1 MQTMYITQRVTQ
13 LNLPPPLGRTALPL
27 LDAVLKT
34 KEEYIMQKRA
44 ARRGTRALAFL
55 LCLLM
60 VVSLLPVM
68 GASAA
73 EGDVTAEGVKL
84 NKSLTLESDGTY
96 TITLEAY
103 ATGTVTSTTV
113 TEPVPTDFVLVLD
126 QSGSMADNITSYTYT
141 ARTSWSYSYSDIS
154 NNANNAYYYKDGDAY
169 YQVKRGYTN
178 QGWGTYTYYLYYT
191 NTKDNVT
198 YYLSGSEVTTTQPTN
213 VTDYDATIWTG
224 VLYTRTQQS
233 TQTKLAAL
241 KEAVNR
247 FVASVQ
253 NQRDLS
259 GQAINHRIAI
269 VGFAYNSSN
278 SYSNTELFIGS
289 NSYTYGSK
297 ADAQYSNALQDVTN
311 SAESQNL
318 TNSINAL
325 TASGGTYPQYGLD
338 MAIKIFDARRVD
350 TYQKADG
357 TSAQRGK
364 VVVMFTDGVPAG
376 NKRDP
381 SDRFSTDN
389 TTEANATI
397 TKAKTLKENGAKVFT
412 IGVYDDT
419 PFDDITTFMNATS
432 SNYPNASSMTNL
444 QNKDSDKY
452 YALATDSEAL
462 NNAFQNVSSSVNSS
476 STSCEL
482 DDDSVLTDVISDN
495 LDLPEGFNEGNVTV
509 STAPCTGKDENDN
522 PIFGDAAS
530 FDEAR
535 VDINGKTVNV
545 SGFDYSNNYVTGAA
559 NEGQKLIVT
568 ITGLLPNQDGTGMP
582 SNETTSG
589 IYNDGNL
596 VAPFEVPTFD
606 VASRNV
612 VLDFSM
618 TANIA
623 NVAGVK
629 GNERVSTNTYGEF
642 TYGSNDLTYTLGKR
656 VESGNLV
663 FDGIDSALYYG
674 HAYGDNTAQNAWTK
688 VNVIPANNVYFDDD
702 LLTEQSTFTDSD
714 YGYDANVPA
723 ATDTTPVQ
731 PETGETMAVR
741 AFTFTGSRIDLY
753 CTTDSS
759 TSYVTAALW
768 TPEAWQNAQSGDTTA
783 TPVAAQVMNDVYKS
797 GTLYNVP
804 TLSFDVADYNL
815 TRGTYVLVIY
825 AGSNANYQLDGVRV
839 YNPADEDNTT
849 VQDAYSAENEANAQ
863 FLKVR
868 DLLLNAGSLGTVEG
882 TPGVVYVDTLNGSGN
897 NQANIDDYTKVGPKN
912 EVYLANGNAIAF
924 KVDDYQNGMKVMV
937 GLSAPED
944 ANSQVT
950 MSNGTGTKEQNVQS
964 YIDMY
969 YEVTPNTDGYVVI
982 ENTGDSLI
990 SVTNVKIS
998 GTAGDA
1004 AATLS
1009 VDDGLLT
1016 YMASFNSL
1024 DVTEPDAE
1032 PDPTP
1037 DTTPNQT
1044 TITATIN
1051 AIWNRV
1057 MNGIAK
1063 LFGRL

>member
-1 MQTMYITQRVTQ
+1 
-13 LNLPPPLGRTALPL
+13 
-27 LDAVLKT
+27 
-34 KEEYIMQKRA
+34 MQKRA

-60 VVSLLPVM
+60 VVTLLPVM

-73 EGDVTAEGVKL
+73 EGDVTAKGVKL

-126 QSGSMADNITSYTYT
+126 QSGSMANNITSYTYT
-141 ARTSWSYSYSDIS
+141 ARNSQAYSYYSFYYS
-154 NNANNAYYYKDGDAY
+154 TYYYKDGDAY
-169 YQVKRGYTN
+169 YEVQSDYVYSR
-178 QGWGTYTYYLYYT
+178 GTYTYYLYY
-191 NTKDNVT
+191 TKDNVT
-198 YYLSGSEVTTTQPTN
+198 YYLSGSEVTTTRPTN
-213 VTDYDATIWTG
+213 VTDYYATIWTG

-241 KEAVNR
+241 KAAVNS

-253 NQRDLS
+253 NQKDLN
-259 GQAINHRIAI
+259 GQPVDHRIAI
-269 VGFAYNSSN
+269 VGFASGSSGYN
-278 SYSNTELFIGS
+278 NTELFIG
-289 NSYTYGSK
+289 NKSYTYGNS
-297 ADAQYSNALQDVTN
+297 ATAQYGNALQDVTDP
-311 SAESQNL
+311 ADSQNL
-318 TNSINAL
+318 TASINAL
-325 TASGGTYPQYGLD
+325 TAEGSTYAQYGFE
-338 MAIKIFDARRVD
+338 MANGILNARAD
-350 TYQKADG
+350 KTYTKQDG
-357 TSAQRGK
+357 TTANRGA
-364 VVVMFTDGVPAG
+364 VVVMFTDGQPG
-376 NKRDP
+376 QNNSS
-381 SDRFSTDN
+381 SDQLST
-389 TTEANATI
+389 ANNI
-397 TKAKTLKENGAKVFT
+397 IEKAKTTKGIATVFT
-412 IGVYDDT
+412 IGVFSVEDSTYLK
-419 PFDDITTFMNATS
+419 TS
-432 SNYPNASSMTNL
+432 GSFGGTSNSTYTIKDYMTAVSSDYPSASSL
-444 QNKDSDKY
+444 SNKGSKNTDGKEY
-452 YALATDSEAL
+452 YATADDSEAL
-462 NNAFQNVSSSVNSS
+462 NNAFQSVSSSVNSS

-482 DDDSVLTDVISDN
+482 DGNSVLTDVISDN

-509 STAPCTGKDENDN
+509 STAPCTGVDENDN
-522 PIFGDAAS
+522 PIFGNAS
-530 FDEAR
+530 PFSANVSID
-535 VDINGKTVNV
+535 GKTKTVNV
-545 SGFDYSNNYVTGAA
+545 SGFDYSSNYVTTGAE
-559 NEGQKLIVT
+559 NKGKKLIVT

-589 IYNDGNL
+589 IYDDGNL

-623 NVAGVK
+623 NVTGVQ
-629 GNERVSTNTYGEF
+629 GNKRVSTSTYGEF

-656 VESGNLV
+656 VENGNLV

-674 HAYGDNTAQNAWTK
+674 HAYGDDTAPNAWTK

-702 LLTEQSTFTDSD
+702 LLDVKSDFNDDD
-714 YGYDANVPA
+714 YGYDAAVESSNNQVE
-723 ATDTTPVQ
+723 TVQ
-731 PETGETMAVR
+731 KGTIKT
-741 AFTFTGSRIDLY
+741 FTFSGTGIDVY
-753 CTTDSS
+753 CTTASNSGSVFAQLRQVNDDNT
-759 TSYVTAALW
+759 TSVV
-768 TPEAWQNAQSGDTTA
+768 PGVSDIS
-783 TPVAAQVMNDVYKS
+783 MNDTYES

-804 TLSFDVADYNL
+804 TISFRDLEY
-815 TRGTYVLVIY
+815 GTYQLKIY
-825 AGSNANYQLDGVRV
+825 TDKTVDYQLDGVRV
-839 YNPADEDNTT
+839 YNPANTDKVDVSTAYEQDE
-849 VQDAYSAENEANAQ
+849 QNAT
-863 FLKVR
+863 FTKVR
-868 DLLLNAGSLGTVEG
+868 DILIKAESFSSGQNITGAVYTDRIHENATIS
-882 TPGVVYVDTLNGSGN
+882 
-897 NQANIDDYTKVGPKN
+897 DYETIGPKN

-924 KVDDYQNGMKVMV
+924 RVNGYQDGMKVMV

-990 SVTNVKIS
+990 SVTNVKVS
-998 GTAGDA
+998 GTADDA

-1024 DVTEPDAE
+1024 EVTEPDAE

>member
-60 VVSLLPVM
+60 VVTLLPVM

-126 QSGSMADNITSYTYT
+126 QSGSMANNITSYTYT
-141 ARTSWSYSYSDIS
+141 ARDSQAYSYYSFYYS
-154 NNANNAYYYKDGDAY
+154 TYYYKDGDAY
-169 YQVKRGYTN
+169 YEVQSDYAYSR
-178 QGWGTYTYYLYYT
+178 GTYTYYLYY
-191 NTKDNVT
+191 TKDNVT
-198 YYLSGSEVTTTQPTN
+198 YYLSGSEVTTTRPTN
-213 VTDYDATIWTG
+213 VTDYNATIWTG
-224 VLYTRTQQS
+224 VLYTRTAS
-233 TQTKLAAL
+233 SQTKLAAL
-241 KEAVNR
+241 KKAVNS
-247 FVASVQ
+247 FINSVET
-253 NQRDLS
+253 
-259 GQAINHRIAI
+259 QAKGKDGIFGTADDISYRIAI
-269 VGFAYNSSN
+269 VGFANGNSTDNKSHSN
-278 SYSNTELFIGS
+278 YGGEYYNTELFIGS
-289 NSYTYGSK
+289 TQYQYGSSTINN
-297 ADAQYSNALQDVTN
+297 QYQYALQSFPAGKTN
-311 SAESQNL
+311 
-318 TNSINAL
+318 L
-325 TASGGTYPQYGLD
+325 TASVNALDDYGATYPNYGFK
-338 MAIKIFDARRVD
+338 MANSIFDNRAD
-350 TYQKADG
+350 KTYTKADG
-357 TSAQRGK
+357 TTANRGT
-364 VVVMFTDGVPAG
+364 VVVMFTDGQPG
-376 NKRDP
+376 Y
-381 SDRFSTDN
+381 SSFESTV
-389 TTEANATI
+389 ANATMQE
-397 TKAKTLKENGAKVFT
+397 AKLSKNTYNAKVFT
-412 IGVYDDT
+412 IGV
-419 PFDDITTFMNATS
+419 FDSETTNIRTFMNAVS
-432 SNYPNASSMTNL
+432 SNYQPTVNQTPTMNTPGAVKPASDATN
-444 QNKDSDKY
+444 Y
-452 YALATDSEAL
+452 YAKADDSEAL
-462 NNAFQNVSSSVNSS
+462 NNAFQSVSSSVNSS
-476 STSCEL
+476 STSCVL
-482 DDDSVLTDVISDN
+482 DGDSVLTDVISDN
-495 LDLPEGFNEGNVTV
+495 LDLPEGFNAGNVTV
-509 STAPCTGKDENDN
+509 STAPCTGKDENGN
-522 PIFGDAAS
+522 PTFGAAAS

-535 VDINGKTVNV
+535 VVIDDKTVNV
-545 SGFDYSNNYVTGAA
+545 SDFDYSSNYVTGVE

-589 IYNDGNL
+589 IYDDGNL
-596 VAPFEVPTFD
+596 VAPFEVPTFN

-623 NVAGVK
+623 NVAGVQ
-629 GNERVSTNTYGEF
+629 GNKRVSTNTYGEF
-642 TYGSNDLTYTLGKR
+642 TYGSDDLTYTLGKR

-702 LLTEQSTFTDSD
+702 LLTEQSTFTDGD
-714 YGYDANVPA
+714 YGYDAAVESSNNQ
-723 ATDTTPVQ
+723 TETVQ
-731 PETGETMAVR
+731 KGTIKT
-741 AFTFTGSRIDLY
+741 FTFSGTGIDVY
-753 CTTDSS
+753 CTTTS
-759 TSYVTAALW
+759 TSGSVF
-768 TPEAWQNAQSGDTTA
+768 AQLRQVNDDNTTSVV
-783 TPVAAQVMNDVYKS
+783 PGVSDISMNDTYES

-804 TLSFDVADYNL
+804 TISFRNL
-815 TRGTYVLVIY
+815 EYGTYQLKIY
-825 AGSNANYQLDGVRV
+825 TDKTVDYQLDGVRV
-839 YNPADEDNTT
+839 YNPANTDKVDVSTAYEQDE
-849 VQDAYSAENEANAQ
+849 QNAT
-863 FLKVR
+863 FTKVR
-868 DLLLNAGSLGTVEG
+868 DILIKAESFSSGQNIIGAVYTDRIHENATIS
-882 TPGVVYVDTLNGSGN
+882 
-897 NQANIDDYTKVGPKN
+897 DYETIGPKN
-912 EVYLANGNAIAF
+912 EVYLDNSNAIAF
-924 KVDDYQNGMKVMV
+924 KVEGYQDGMKVMV

-950 MSNGTGTKEQNVQS
+950 MSNGTGTKKQNVQS

-969 YEVTPNTDGYVVI
+969 YEVTPNADGCVVI
-982 ENTGDSLI
+982 ENTGNSLI
-990 SVTNVKIS
+990 SVTNVKVS
-998 GTAGDA
+998 GTADDA

-1024 DVTEPDAE
+1024 EVTEPDAE

>member
-1 MQTMYITQRVTQ
+1 MYITQRVTQ

-84 NKSLTLESDGTY
+84 NKSLTLATDGTY

-103 ATGTVTSTTV
+103 ATGTVTSTTLQ
-113 TEPVPTDFVLVLD
+113 EPVPTDFVLVLD
-126 QSGSMADNITSYTYT
+126 QSGSMADNIYTYT
-141 ARTSWSYSYSDIS
+141 AADRKGYAY
-154 NNANNAYYYKDGDAY
+154 NNFGNTELYYKDGDSY
-169 YQVKRGYTN
+169 YKVS
-178 QGWGTYTYYLYYT
+178 TYSRSDRYYLIYT
-191 NTKDNVT
+191 KGTGYDSTT
-198 YYLSGSEVTTTQPTN
+198 YYLSDTGSTTN
-213 VTDYDATIWTG
+213 RNNASYASSRTDTIWTG
-224 VLYTRTQQS
+224 VLYTRS
-233 TQTKLAAL
+233 GQTKLAAL
-241 KEAVNR
+241 KTAVEN
-247 FVASVQ
+247 FVTSVQ
-253 NQRDLS
+253 NQKDLN
-259 GQAINHRIAI
+259 GLPVDHRIAI
-269 VGFAYNSSN
+269 VGFAQKGDGSKWGWEENLNS
-278 SYSNTELFIGS
+278 ELFIGS
-289 NSYTYGSK
+289 
-297 ADAQYSNALQDVTN
+297 DQYNYSSTDINNQYENALQQVTTTAGIN
-311 SAESQNL
+311 NL
-318 TNSINAL
+318 KDSINAL
-325 TASGGTYPQYGLD
+325 GAEGGTYPQLGFE
-338 MAIKIFDARRVD
+338 MANNIFQAYRDKND
-350 TYQKADG
+350 YQYTKVNGDKADRG
-357 TSAQRGK
+357 T
-364 VVVMFTDGVPAG
+364 VVVMFTDGEPGSGGTV
-376 NKRDP
+376 D
-381 SDRFSTDN
+381 
-389 TTEANATI
+389 TTTANATMQEAQI
-397 TKAKTLKENGAKVFT
+397 SKNTYNAKVFT
-412 IGVYDDT
+412 IGV
-419 PFDDITTFMNATS
+419 FDSETNNIRTYMNAVS
-432 SNYPNASSMTNL
+432 SNYQPNANQTPTMDNLGDEKPASDPTN
-444 QNKDSDKY
+444 Y
-452 YALATDSEAL
+452 YAMADDSEAL
-462 NNAFQNVSSSVNSS
+462 NNAFQSVSSSVNSS

-482 DDDSVLTDVISDN
+482 DAQSVLKDVISGN
-495 LDLPEGFNEGNVTV
+495 LDLPDGFTAKDNVTV
-509 STAPCTGKDENDN
+509 STATCTGADANDN
-522 PIFGDAAS
+522 PIFGNDSPFSANVS
-530 FDEAR
+530 ID
-535 VDINGKTVNV
+535 GKTKTVNV
-545 SGFDYSNNYVTGAA
+545 SGFDYSSNYVTTGAE
-559 NEGQKLIVT
+559 NKGKKLIVT

-589 IYNDGNL
+589 IYDDGNL
-596 VAPFEVPTFD
+596 VAPFEVPTFN

-623 NVAGVK
+623 NVTGVQ
-629 GNERVSTNTYGEF
+629 GNKRVSTSTYGEF

-656 VESGNLV
+656 VENGNLV

-674 HAYGDNTAQNAWTK
+674 HAYGDDNAPNAWTK

-702 LLTEQSTFTDSD
+702 LLNVTSDFNDDD
-714 YGYDANVPA
+714 YGYDAAVESSNNQ
-723 ATDTTPVQ
+723 TETVQ
-731 PETGETMAVR
+731 MGTIKT
-741 AFTFTGSRIDLY
+741 FTFSGTGIDVY
-753 CTTDSS
+753 CTTTS
-759 TSYVTAALW
+759 TSGSVF
-768 TPEAWQNAQSGDTTA
+768 AQLRQVNDDNTTSVVSGVSDIS
-783 TPVAAQVMNDVYKS
+783 MNDTYES

-804 TLSFDVADYNL
+804 TISFRDLEY
-815 TRGTYVLVIY
+815 GTYQLKIY
-825 AGSNANYQLDGVRV
+825 TDKTVDYQLDGVRV
-839 YNPADEDNTT
+839 YNPANADKVDVSTAYEQDE
-849 VQDAYSAENEANAQ
+849 QNAT
-863 FLKVR
+863 FTKVR
-868 DLLLNAGSLGTVEG
+868 DILIKAENFSSGQNITGAVYTDRIHKNATIS
-882 TPGVVYVDTLNGSGN
+882 
-897 NQANIDDYTKVGPKN
+897 DYETIGPKN

-924 KVDDYQNGMKVMV
+924 KVEGYQDGMKVMV

-950 MSNGTGTKEQNVQS
+950 MSNGTGTKKQNVQS

-969 YEVTPNTDGYVVI
+969 YAVTPNTDGCVVI

-990 SVTNVKIS
+990 SVTNVKVS
-998 GTAGDA
+998 GTADGA

-1024 DVTEPDAE
+1024 EVTEPDAE

>member
-1 MQTMYITQRVTQ
+1 MYITQRVTQ

-73 EGDVTAEGVKL
+73 EGDVTAKGVKL

-126 QSGSMADNITSYTYT
+126 QSGSMANNIKSYTYT
-141 ARTSWSYSYSDIS
+141 ARKSQAYSYYSIGYSYST
-154 NNANNAYYYKDGDAY
+154 YYYKDGDAY
-169 YQVKRGYTN
+169 YEVQSDYAYSRENYN
-178 QGWGTYTYYLYYT
+178 YNYTYYLYY
-191 NTKDNVT
+191 TKDNVT
-198 YYLSGSEVTTTQPTN
+198 YYLSGSEVTTTRPTN
-213 VTDYDATIWTG
+213 VTSQNATIWTG

-241 KEAVNR
+241 KAAVNS

-253 NQRDLS
+253 NQKDLN
-259 GQAINHRIAI
+259 GQPVEHRIAI
-269 VGFAYNSSN
+269 VGFAQKGDGSKWGWEDNLNS
-278 SYSNTELFIGS
+278 ELFIGS
-289 NSYTYGSK
+289 
-297 ADAQYSNALQDVTN
+297 DQYNYSSTDINNQYENALQQVTTTAGIN
-311 SAESQNL
+311 NL
-318 TNSINAL
+318 KDSINAL
-325 TASGGTYPQYGLD
+325 GAEGGTYPQLGFE
-338 MAIKIFDARRVD
+338 MANNIFQAYRDKND
-350 TYQKADG
+350 YQYTKVNGDKADRG
-357 TSAQRGK
+357 T
-364 VVVMFTDGVPAG
+364 VVVMFTDGEPGSGGTV
-376 NKRDP
+376 D
-381 SDRFSTDN
+381 
-389 TTEANATI
+389 TTTANATMQE
-397 TKAKTLKENGAKVFT
+397 AKLSKNTYNAKVFT
-412 IGVYDDT
+412 IGV
-419 PFDDITTFMNATS
+419 FDSETTNIRTYMNAVS
-432 SNYPNASSMTNL
+432 SNYQPTANETPTMSDAGTPKPASDPTN
-444 QNKDSDKY
+444 Y
-452 YALATDSEAL
+452 YAMADDSEAL
-462 NNAFQNVSSSVNSS
+462 NNAFQSVSSSVNSS
-476 STSCEL
+476 STSCVL

-509 STAPCTGKDENDN
+509 STAPCTGADANGN
-522 PIFGDAAS
+522 PIFGAAAS

-535 VDINGKTVNV
+535 VVIDDKTVNV
-545 SGFDYSNNYVTGAA
+545 SDFDYSSNYVTGAA

-568 ITGLLPNQDGTGMP
+568 ITGLLPNQDGTDMP

-589 IYNDGNL
+589 IYDDGNL
-596 VAPFEVPTFD
+596 VAPFEVPTFN

-623 NVAGVK
+623 NVTGVQ
-629 GNERVSTNTYGEF
+629 GNKRVSTNTYGEF

-688 VNVIPANNVYFDDD
+688 VNVIPANNVYYDDD
-702 LLTEQSTFTDSD
+702 LLNKQSTFTDGD
-714 YGYDANVPA
+714 YGYDVNVPD
-723 ATDTTPVQ
+723 TTVTTPVQ
-731 PETGETMAVR
+731 PENGENMAVR

-753 CTTDSS
+753 CTTADD
-759 TSYVTAALW
+759 TRTVTAAIYK
-768 TPEAWQNAQSGDTTA
+768 TSEYEANPNSEPIRMMA
-783 TPVAAQVMNDVYKS
+783 MNNRYQS

-804 TLSFDVADYNL
+804 TLSFDME
-815 TRGTYVLVIY
+815 TRDTYTVVLY
-825 AGSNANYQLDGVRV
+825 ASATANYQLDGIRV
-839 YNPADEDNTT
+839 YNPGSAD
-849 VQDAYSAENEANAQ
+849 VDAMYEAGEQNAT

-868 DLLLNAGSLGTVEG
+868 DLLLNADDGQGSFGEING
-882 TPGVVYVDTLNGSGN
+882 QAGVVYVD
-897 NQANIDDYTKVGPKN
+897 NINKQGQTTADIGTYQDIGPKN

-924 KVDDYQNGMKVMV
+924 KVDGYQDGMKVMV
-937 GLSAPED
+937 GLSAPEGKASTVKLSAGND
-944 ANSQVT
+944 A
-950 MSNGTGTKEQNVQS
+950 EQPTILSTV
-964 YIDMY
+964 DMY
-969 YEVTPNTDGYVVI
+969 YNVTPNADGYVVI
-982 ENTGDSLI
+982 QNTGDSLI
-990 SVTNVKIS
+990 SVTNVKVS
-998 GTAGDA
+998 GTADDA

-1024 DVTEPDAE
+1024 EVTEPDAD